1 MNETMIYTVKEVA
14 TILHSSPNYVYELI
28 KKGYLPVIKLGSIKI
43 LKSTLETFLLEN
55 QGKDLSDLENIKSL
69 KYSELGNSNVS
80 INNF

>member
-55 QGKDLSDLENIKSL
+55 QGKDLSDLENIKPL
-69 KYSELGNSNVS
+69 KYSA
-80 INNF
+80 